1 MTGVTGVS
9 GRHGLIA
16 ALAGLW
22 IVASGGLALA
32 GWPSWWRYVAPEASP
47 MTWLQSVVLVV
58 AGSGALLLVLH
69 TRVAGERHGARAW
82 AVLGA
87 GLLLLSLDE
96 RFSAH
101 ERLRDHVL
109 APLDVGPAVLP
120 WVAPGDV
127 VLLVVAAVGLALLP
141 VVLRGLRADAG
152 SVRAFA
158 LGVGLSVAAVLAD
171 SVDPARW
178 GTAGERWEQTLEE
191 VVELAAGLSYLA
203 AVALPLLALVG
214 EAASRVRPEQEV
226 PRP

>member
-1 MTGVTGVS
+1 MRGAGGRRGVVAV
-9 GRHGLIA
+9 LV
-16 ALAGLW
+16 GLW
-22 IVASGGLALA
+22 AVASGGLALA
-32 GWPSWWRYVAPEASP
+32 GWPNWWRFIAPEASP

-58 AGSGALLLVLH
+58 AGTGALLLAVH
-69 TRVAGERHGARAW
+69 ARAAADQVAVRAW

-109 APLDVGPAVLP
+109 APLDVGPSVLP

-127 VLLVVAAVGLALLP
+127 VLLAVAAVGLALLP
-141 VVLRGLRADAG
+141 VVVRGLRADAG
-152 SVRAFA
+152 SLRAFA
-158 LGVGLSVAAVLAD
+158 LGVGLSVVAVLAD

-178 GTAGERWEQTLEE
+178 GTAGERWEQTIEE

-203 AVALPLLALVG
+203 AVAFPLLAVVG
-214 EAASRVRPEQEV
+214 GAAVLARREQEV
-226 PRP
+226 PPP